1 MNALVPQTG
10 STALAMPPGYD
21 PYAAY
26 GEATSSDAN
35 KLFIGFKNGE
45 YFYGQDK
52 DEIPLGTKLIA
63 NMAGLRIGFR
73 RWENQRP
80 VEEVMGLLLDGFRL
94 PARAE
99 LGFLDK
105 STWEIQDDGTPRDP
119 WQLTNELS
127 FRGLNSEDK
136 FVYSASSKSA
146 IGAIGALCKAYG
158 ELYRQ
163 KPGQAPVVE
172 LGRDSYV
179 HKKHGKTY
187 VPQFKLVSWIKEP
200 VAAAPVDDDAIE
212 DAPPP
217 PPPPVVEK
225 AKKRTQF

>member
-94 PARAE
+94 PARA
-99 LGFLDK
+99 
-105 STWEIQDDGTPRDP
+105 
-119 WQLTNELS
+119 ELS

>member
-63 NMAGLRIGFR
+63 NMACLRIGFR

-119 WQLTNELS
+119 CSDAIPMMW
-127 FRGLNSEDK
+127 K
-136 FVYSASSKSA
+136 PIASNGMPS
-146 IGAIGALCKAYG
+146 
-158 ELYRQ
+158 R
-163 KPGQAPVVE
+163 APC
-172 LGRDSYV
+172 S
-179 HKKHGKTY
+179 
-187 VPQFKLVSWIKEP
+187 S
-200 VAAAPVDDDAIE
+200 AAPPASR
-212 DAPPP
+212 ATHQAN
-217 PPPPVVEK
+217 EK
-225 AKKRTQF
+225 TFVNCLPSGSISTP